1 MVMQQETLD
10 SLKSICGSVHI
21 TKGDCDEASSAPED
35 EVLAIGDLKVGV
47 CHGHQV
53 SHWHA
58 EQRGADE
65 GNCRSCGPPHG
76 SESHEGTPGHAC
88 MRSPLA

>member
-1 MVMQQETLD
+1 MAQETLD

-35 EVLAIGDLKVGV
+35 EVLAIGDLKVGL

-53 SHWHA
+53 
-58 EQRGADE
+58 GL
-65 GNCRSCGPPHG
+65 PHK
-76 SESHEGTPGHAC
+76 AC
-88 MRSPLA
+88 SL

>member
-1 MVMQQETLD
+1 MQSNVGCVVEQETLD

-35 EVLAIGDLKVGV
+35 EVLAIGDLKVGL

-53 SHWHA
+53 GLVHIERA
-58 EQRGADE
+58 GRQ
-65 GNCRSCGPPHG
+65 C
-76 SESHEGTPGHAC
+76 
-88 MRSPLA
+88 

>member
-1 MVMQQETLD
+1 MVNTDRAQETLD

-35 EVLAIGDLKVGV
+35 EVLAIGDLKVGL

-53 SHWHA
+53 RLQSGAAAVWH
-58 EQRGADE
+58 
-65 GNCRSCGPPHG
+65 SCG
-76 SESHEGTPGHAC
+76 TAATQL
-88 MRSPLA
+88 RL